1 MNIDFKNWVKNR
13 VEKMK
18 DEIREYINSGIDK
31 NIAVEMVLK
40 DSTVGAGYKAQIRRY
55 EFKQTI

>member
-31 NIAVEMVLK
+31 NVAVEMVLK
-40 DSTVGAGYKAQIRRY
+40 DSTVGAGYKAQIRY
-55 EFKQTI
+55 EFK